1 MAGLA
6 SARAP
11 AHAVKNSGYLEA
23 RQINGKT
30 VLSSPIGVTERR
42 RQRPAMMTS
51 VGELARAALTVR
63 RVEFLTVAARD
74 ATVDARKAHRI
85 VRQSLYADR
94 TC

>member
-1 MAGLA
+1 
-6 SARAP
+6 
-11 AHAVKNSGYLEA
+11 
-23 RQINGKT
+23 
-30 VLSSPIGVTERR
+30 
-42 RQRPAMMTS
+42 MMTS

-63 RVEFLTVAARD
+63 RVEFLMAARD